1 MKRETIATDFNM
13 AQAFIAKV
21 NVWPLK
27 ITVTDDTK
35 KRSLPA
41 NAVQHCFYKAIADYT
56 GEDIKTTGHRMK
68 RDIGLPI
75 LLAGDNGVKA
85 AWLLEQLKF
94 HNRLEQQQLN
104 MMEFIP
110 VTSLFTS
117 KEHTTYRDNMINYW
131 RGQGVILEYKNGQD

>member
-1 MKRETIATDFNM
+1 MKREAVCNDFNM
-13 AQAFIAKV
+13 AQAFIASV
-21 NVWPLK
+21 NTFPIK
-27 ITVTDDTK
+27 ITVTDDVK

-41 NAVQHCFYKAIADYT
+41 NAVQHCFYKVIADYT

-75 LLAGDNGVKA
+75 LLAGDSGVKA
-85 AWLLEQLKF
+85 AWLLEQVKF
-94 HNRLEQQQLN
+94 HNRSEQQQLN

-117 KEHTTYRDNMINYW
+117 REHTIYRDNMINYW
-131 RGQGVILEYKNGQD
+131 REHGVVLEYKNNG

>member
-1 MKRETIATDFNM
+1 MKRETVAVDFNM
-13 AQAFIAKV
+13 AQAFIANV
-21 NVWPLK
+21 NTWPLK
-27 ITVTDDTK
+27 ITVTDDVK

-41 NAVQHCFYKAIADYT
+41 NAVQHCFYKTIADYT

-75 LLAGDNGVKA
+75 LLAGDNGEKA
-85 AWLLEQLKF
+85 HWLLEQLNF
-94 HNRLEQQQLN
+94 YSRTEQQQLN

-117 KEHTTYRDNMINYW
+117 KEHTIYRDNMINYW
-131 RGQGVILEYKNGQD
+131 HEQGVILEYKQ